1 MRNIT
6 ERNRVFRPRRKKKKG
21 KKKIKEKKLWRSF
34 SYVYFFLKRKFY
46 KKKKKAYEPFA
57 ILLSFYI
64 PYDETKLYLE
74 ENIDAL
80 EG

>member
-1 MRNIT
+1 M
-6 ERNRVFRPRRKKKKG
+6 
-21 KKKIKEKKLWRSF
+21 
-34 SYVYFFLKRKFY
+34 YFFLKRKFY